1 MNKLIKN
8 IFGNRFKNVEALKI
22 KKIKIDL
29 RDITKEVIQYI
40 LLKPRE
46 ERTNED
52 IATLKNFILFK
63 SKFIDKLVQEHIDET
78 MQEIII
84 ILSMINASYM
94 QTEKENEIIYNI
106 NDKSENFYIILE
118 GGVSIL
124 TTEKIDAEMNSQQY
138 YQLIIDLRN
147 KNETYLLEK
156 TLEENKINF
165 PIEIED
171 IDILDKILLKIYIL
185 SRNSIKTL
193 KDNPHYLEI
202 IFEKIG
208 LKFSDLGIASYQEI
222 LEEENRKILVENE
235 LIIQEKEDNIGNEAF
250 NKEIKKE
257 KEYDIRDAIKICKE
271 NEETILEKL
280 KKIVPDNLCKKYYFL
295 INTPELPI
303 SYFRYKED
311 KALQPLDYFGENE
324 SKYYYSYKTV
334 SNSEITKLLIFNHDI
349 YNEIISHMKSKFV
362 GSQVDFLL
370 DNFFFHSIYKGYF
383 DKIYLK
389 YFEYSKYYI
398 NQKIIEENEPI
409 RYIYF
414 VKNGNVK
421 IYSNRSIIQNHILIK
436 VINNILKRKNSF
448 LILENSNP
456 FDIDFKLYPE
466 LKGDFELLKNDIKLK
481 RDTHLMTYQA
491 KQCIGFE
498 CFYFGLNSL
507 YTAMAVSDKVE
518 VYKISVEKLVKI
530 LSIKNKK
537 ALYEFSLQS
546 EKVIRI
552 LLDRIITMNNSLLV
566 KYTTQNKD
574 LINQISYIV
583 EKAIDII
590 QTKNS
595 EIKIQNLI
603 KSKRK
608 EQKKVEEDFLNN
620 NIQEN
625 NGLFTSKRKSHS
637 AENINRNQEEKKKTK
652 RNKIYR
658 ISDEEENKNINIYN
672 KYDLT
677 SQIKIFDQKANSI
690 KEIYREL
697 ERENDELGRII
708 NVEKKKIDLL
718 KKQNKN
724 YQNFFKLSQGEKR
737 IFIKNRNNS
746 VNINDIQYHYSLK
759 AKAFFNYFKNK
770 KNSVITLRKRK
781 NIFSE
786 IYPFNSRYNNF
797 KPYKYDLSKTLLMN
811 KKLFE
816 FSIFKNKRIFESN
829 FENNKHKSKLY
840 RYKSTSDVDIDK
852 YNLNKKKMF
861 VINCQNLYNKND

>member
-677 SQIKIFDQKANSI
+677 SKIKIFDQKANSI

-861 VINCQNLYNKND
+861 VINCQNLYKKND